1 MINDLR
7 RYKRVP
13 LILEVRLESLSG
25 NHTARTGDISL
36 GGCYIESLGTVTPG
50 EYIIFAVQLPT
61 GRWIRL
67 HGEVAYYLPNMG
79 FGVRFT
85 NIPEIERNMLAQLI
99 DFASYI

>member
-1 MINDLR
+1 MTNELR

-36 GGCYIESLGTVTPG
+36 GGCYIESLGAVVPG
-50 EYIIFAVQLPT
+50 EHISFAVQLPT
-61 GRWIRL
+61 GRWISLR
-67 HGEVAYYLPNMG
+67 GEVAYRLPNMG